1 MSKHTA
7 QGGNETQNNTVNTTN
22 TFSIHYHELSLAI
35 SALSLPRLDINT
47 VNSCTQGPGSC
58 QPTQVIKGGR
68 PSRDLCGA
76 NNRRIRDVGNT
87 EILMPG
93 RWLKTSG
100 LNLVQIMLENRI
112 LMQILKYYLD
122 ARYFLVSHYPV
133 TIMDIC
139 NVKSN
144 FQMSQAWYRKSFS
157 KMLDIR
163 YVRLQNPPYPH
174 P

>member
-1 MSKHTA
+1 MALEAASQHRSSK
-7 QGGNETQNNTVNTTN
+7 
-22 TFSIHYHELSLAI
+22 Y
-35 SALSLPRLDINT
+35 P
-47 VNSCTQGPGSC
+47 
-58 QPTQVIKGGR
+58 GGR

-76 NNRRIRDVGNT
+76 NNRRICDVVNT
-87 EILMPG
+87 EIPG

-144 FQMSQAWYRKSFS
+144 F
-157 KMLDIR
+157 
-163 YVRLQNPPYPH
+163 
-174 P
+174 